1 MLLYTTVGTNDL
13 ERAGRFYDAI
23 LPLIGYGRQKE
34 AQGEIGYGADG
45 DVRCRFWVV
54 EPFNREPATYGNG
67 ATIAFEAPDR
77 ASVDA
82 AERRNA
88 PRRRGAFLISVAS
101 EGFEPPKATPAD
113 LQSDPFGRLGNSPS
127 ALTTRVVTNR
137 SRPSRIQG
145 RGAPRDHAP
154 ARR

>member
-13 ERAGRFYDAI
+13 ERAGRFYDAA

-34 AQGEIGYGADG
+34 ARGEIGYGADG

-82 AERRNA
+82 FHAA
-88 PRRRGAFLISVAS
+88 
-101 EGFEPPKATPAD
+101 
-113 LQSDPFGRLGNSPS
+113 
-127 ALTTRVVTNR
+127 ALAAGGTDE
-137 SRPSRIQG
+137 
-145 RGAPRDHAP
+145 GAPGLRPFHASFYAAFVRDPDGNKLVAVCEKP
-154 ARR
+154 A

>member
-34 AQGEIGYGADG
+34 AQGEIGYGADD

-82 AERRNA
+82 FHAA
-88 PRRRGAFLISVAS
+88 
-101 EGFEPPKATPAD
+101 
-113 LQSDPFGRLGNSPS
+113 
-127 ALTTRVVTNR
+127 ALAAGGTDE
-137 SRPSRIQG
+137 
-145 RGAPRDHAP
+145 GAPGLRPFHASFYAAFVRDPDGNKLVAVCEKP
-154 ARR
+154 A

>member
-77 ASVDA
+77 ASVDTFHA
-82 AERRNA
+82 A
-88 PRRRGAFLISVAS
+88 
-101 EGFEPPKATPAD
+101 
-113 LQSDPFGRLGNSPS
+113 
-127 ALTTRVVTNR
+127 ALAAGGTDE
-137 SRPSRIQG
+137 
-145 RGAPRDHAP
+145 GAPGLRPFHASFYAAFVRDPDGNKLVAVCEKP
-154 ARR
+154 A

>member
-34 AQGEIGYGADG
+34 AQGEIGYAADG

-82 AERRNA
+82 FHAA
-88 PRRRGAFLISVAS
+88 
-101 EGFEPPKATPAD
+101 
-113 LQSDPFGRLGNSPS
+113 
-127 ALTTRVVTNR
+127 ALAAGGTDE
-137 SRPSRIQG
+137 
-145 RGAPRDHAP
+145 GAPGLRPFHASFYAAFVRDPDGNKLVAVCEKP
-154 ARR
+154 A